1 MMTGRYKCYS
11 FVYVSGFYPVT
22 GASVTFGVWGEIFEI
37 HAEIDRLNRQETDTL
52 APIQAP
58 AI

>member
-1 MMTGRYKCYS
+1 M
-11 FVYVSGFYPVT
+11 T
-22 GASVTFGVWGEIFEI
+22 GASVAFEVWWEIFEI

-52 APIQAP
+52 APIQAY

>member
-11 FVYVSGFYPVT
+11 FVYESGFDPAT
-22 GASVTFGVWGEIFEI
+22 GASVAFEVWWEIFEI
-37 HAEIDRLNRQETDTL
+37 HAEIDRLNRHKTDTL
-52 APIQAP
+52 ASIQAP